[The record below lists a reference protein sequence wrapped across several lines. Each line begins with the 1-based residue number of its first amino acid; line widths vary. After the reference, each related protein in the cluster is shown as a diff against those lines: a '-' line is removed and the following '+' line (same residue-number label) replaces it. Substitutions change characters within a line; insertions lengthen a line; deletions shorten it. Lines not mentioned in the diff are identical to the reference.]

1 MTVTSWARDRCGPE
15 VSGSDSDS
23 ETIDE
28 MESHDV
34 SEYTGYLIRRAQQA
48 HVAIW
53 QQEVSADVTS
63 VQFGVLNVLAR
74 TPGASQQYLVER
86 LDLDRSTI
94 ADIVR
99 RLELRKLIERERDG
113 ADKRRNRVH
122 LTSLGRTELEY
133 LLPRV
138 AKVDEVLTSGLSAD
152 EAVALRGIL
161 GTVLDSFARHSARV
175 DAPTDQRPDGF

>member
-1 MTVTSWARDRCGPE
+1 M
-15 VSGSDSDS
+15 
-23 ETIDE
+23 E

-48 HVAIW
+48 HVAVW
-53 QQEVSADVTS
+53 QREVSADVTS
-63 VQFGVLNVLAR
+63 VQFGVLNVLAGS
-74 TPGASQQYLVER
+74 PGASQQHLVER

-99 RLELRKLIERERDG
+99 RLEQRKLIERERDG

-122 LTSLGRTELEY
+122 LTHLGRAELDY

-138 AKVDEVLTSGLSAD
+138 AKVDEVLTRGLSSD
-152 EAVALRGIL
+152 EASALRRIL
-161 GTVLDSFARHSARV
+161 ATVLDSFAEHSASIDVPGVADSSVLNHRGQQS
-175 DAPTDQRPDGF
+175 DP